1 MVQGVMIPFRGAR
14 VKKRTAPGI
23 VPAPLDLVMARVFD
37 LYRATLERTVN
48 VEPRDPKRRESPT
61 SRETAD

>member
-14 VKKRTAPGI
+14 VKKRTTPGI
-23 VPAPLDLVMARVFD
+23 VRAPLDLVMARVFD

-48 VEPRDPKRRESPT
+48 VEPLDPKRHESRKPHGA
-61 SRETAD
+61 AD